1 MAELRSR
8 PGAISKGMKLPVTIE
23 DAIEDVLVV
32 CLEYGAK
39 LFKGI
44 LLDINKRNLPHGVCV
59 PFSANGN
66 GSKDDPG
73 ASGVNNNA
81 DQDIEISATNF
92 RHTYLR
98 GNEEHVNNFIL
109 RSSKD
114 RPARSI
120 RLRPRSTLCSKCKS
134 VCQETE
140 KGIMPVQ
147 QIVKQNNQKNQ
158 APQQSLREGLR
169 RRSVQSKEP
178 QNTKST
184 DSNKN
189 SVVTR
194 SSPFIKISFG
204 EGTVLKIP
212 PRLHDEVD
220 GTTVKSKGKAESV
233 KEESPTE
240 QDKNRRTSKRNLRK
254 TKDRA
259 KRMED
264 EPKKESESSNENV
277 TSHHKK
283 HKRKHKHKHGENE
296 DKNQNPPSEGVDEN
310 LESTTE
316 NQSDAAQR
324 PRLLY
329 TWRQN
334 KGLSPRREN
343 TTNNIENVNKNI
355 SLKQNLQEEISP
367 KRNVRIKSSD
377 QVQKK
382 EYKLRSRERLSIDSV
397 EKVEKSPRKE
407 EEKTPEEEAP
417 DEDFDND
424 ENVPE
429 LVMTVSEESMP
440 DIDSASQ
447 EMDRDIV
454 DSLDSKEKSPVYY
467 NSVSDK
473 STDYYLNSNHDYF
486 VTLNSTNSLSNSITS
501 SRSENHDK
509 YVIIDTDK
517 YSVISSASE
526 REFDF
531 KDEDIPLSPERTS
544 SPLPMVSPP
553 SHQLDPVSPVH
564 HQPHP
569 ISLVH
574 EPALVSQQHHYEP
587 VEIPAVEE
595 EEEEEEKEDIA
606 DAPPTN
612 NDDVFKSLMMK
623 IRTRDVPK
631 CMATDGRTI
640 RVGDIVWGKIK
651 GFPWWPG
658 RVLSISVS
666 ERDGGIVIRK
676 LAHVSWFG
684 SSTMSHIQCSDLYP
698 FLEDFKLRYNRK
710 KRGPYKVAIKQATIA
725 AQSVTNTHHIDFKE
739 FDL

>member
-1 MAELRSR
+1 MAELKRR
-8 PGAISKGMKLPVTIE
+8 PGAISKGMKLPITVE
-23 DAIEDVLVV
+23 DAIDDVLVV
-32 CLEYGAK
+32 CLEHGAK

-59 PFSANGN
+59 PFSANGDN
-66 GSKDDPG
+66 SKDDPN
-73 ASGVNNNA
+73 AHSVNNNA
-81 DQDIEISATNF
+81 HDVEVSATNF
-92 RHTYLR
+92 RHTYNR
-98 GNEEHVNNFIL
+98 GNDEHVNNFIL

-147 QIVKQNNQKNQ
+147 QIVKQNTQKNQ
-158 APQQSLREGLR
+158 VPQQSLREGLR
-169 RRSVQSKEP
+169 RRSVQNKDPSINSK
-178 QNTKST
+178 QT
-184 DSNKN
+184 DNNKN

-194 SSPFIKISFG
+194 SSPFIKISIG

-220 GTTVKSKGKAESV
+220 GSTVKSKAKAESV
-233 KEESPTE
+233 KEESSSE

-259 KRMED
+259 KRLEE
-264 EPKKESESSNENV
+264 EPPKESETTNENV

-283 HKRKHKHKHGENE
+283 HKRKHKHKHGDSEE
-296 DKNQNPPSEGVDEN
+296 KNQNTTCEGVDEN
-310 LESTTE
+310 LESATE
-316 NQSDAAQR
+316 NQNDGVPQR

-343 TTNNIENVNKNI
+343 TTDNIENVNKNI
-355 SLKQNLQEEISP
+355 SMKQNFPGNLSP
-367 KRNVRIKSSD
+367 KRNVRSKSSE
-377 QVQKK
+377 QVHKK
-382 EYKLRSRERLSIDSV
+382 EYKLRSRERLSVDSMESKRSE
-397 EKVEKSPRKE
+397 EKVQE
-407 EEKTPEEEAP
+407 EDVSCVDVGSENEPEG
-417 DEDFDND
+417 NM
-424 ENVPE
+424 N
-429 LVMTVSEESMP
+429 VSEEPMP
-440 DIDSASQ
+440 DLDMESQETSRDILDCIDST
-447 EMDRDIV
+447 
-454 DSLDSKEKSPVYY
+454 DSAPVYFG
-467 NSVSDK
+467 NLNEK
-473 STDYYLNSNHDYF
+473 HTDYYLHANHDYV
-486 VTLNSTNSLSNSITS
+486 VTLNSTNSLSNSIMSTS
-501 SRSENHDK
+501 SEGHDK

-531 KDEDIPLSPERTS
+531 KDEDIPMSPDGVS
-544 SPLPMVSPP
+544 SSVVMLPSPIHHLKPFSPAHQPEPVSHAHELEPISPP
-553 SHQLDPVSPVH
+553 
-564 HQPHP
+564 QPP
-569 ISLVH
+569 
-574 EPALVSQQHHYEP
+574 EP
-587 VEIPAVEE
+587 VEEPVIEE
-595 EEEEEEKEDIA
+595 DEEREDID
-606 DAPPTN
+606 DAPPTS
-612 NDDVFKSLMMK
+612 DDVFRTLMMK
-623 IRTRDVPK
+623 IRTHDVPK
-631 CMATDGRTI
+631 CMANDGRTI
-640 RVGDIVWGKIK
+640 HVGDIVWGKIK

-666 ERDGGIVIRK
+666 ERDGGIVIRR

>member
-1 MAELRSR
+1 MAELKRR
-8 PGAISKGMKLPVTIE
+8 PGAISKGMKLPITIE
-23 DAIEDVLVV
+23 DAIDDVLVV
-32 CLEYGAK
+32 CLEHGAK

-44 LLDINKRNLPHGVCV
+44 LLDINKRNLPHGVCM
-59 PFSANGN
+59 PFSANGDS
-66 GSKDDPG
+66 SKDDPN
-73 ASGVNNNA
+73 AHSVNNNA
-81 DQDIEISATNF
+81 HDVEVSATNF
-92 RHTYLR
+92 RHTYNR

-147 QIVKQNNQKNQ
+147 QIVKQNTQKNQ
-158 APQQSLREGLR
+158 VPQQSLREGLR
-169 RRSVQSKEP
+169 RRSVQTKDPPNNSK
-178 QNTKST
+178 QT
-184 DSNKN
+184 DNNKN

-194 SSPFIKISFG
+194 SSPFIKISIG

-220 GTTVKSKGKAESV
+220 GSTAKSKTKTETV
-233 KEESPTE
+233 KEESFPE

-259 KRMED
+259 KRLEE
-264 EPKKESESSNENV
+264 EPQKESETTNENV

-283 HKRKHKHKHGENE
+283 HKRKHKHKHGDSEE
-296 DKNQNPPSEGVDEN
+296 KNQNTTSEGVDEN
-310 LESTTE
+310 LESAIE
-316 NQSDAAQR
+316 NQNDGVSQR

-343 TTNNIENVNKNI
+343 TTDNIENVNKNI
-355 SLKQNLQEEISP
+355 SRKQNFPENLSP
-367 KRNVRIKSSD
+367 KRNVRSKSSEL
-377 QVQKK
+377 VQKK
-382 EYKLRSRERLSIDSV
+382 EYKLRSRERLSVDSMESKKSE
-397 EKVEKSPRKE
+397 EKVQE
-407 EEKTPEEEAP
+407 E
-417 DEDFDND
+417 DVSCGDVGN
-424 ENVPE
+424 ENESEVNI
-429 LVMTVSEESMP
+429 SEEQMP
-440 DIDSASQ
+440 DLDMENQDTSRDILDCIDASDSA
-447 EMDRDIV
+447 
-454 DSLDSKEKSPVYY
+454 PVYY
-467 NSVSDK
+467 NNLDEK
-473 STDYYLNSNHDYF
+473 HTDYYLHANHDYV
-486 VTLNSTNSLSNSITS
+486 VTLNSTNSLSNSIMSTS
-501 SRSENHDK
+501 SEGHDK

-531 KDEDIPLSPERTS
+531 KDEDIPMSPEAVS
-544 SPLPMVSPP
+544 SSVVMLPSPIHHLKP
-553 SHQLDPVSPVH
+553 FSPAHQPDPVSH
-564 HQPHP
+564 AHELEP
-569 ISLVH
+569 ISPPPPP
-574 EPALVSQQHHYEP
+574 EPTEEP
-587 VEIPAVEE
+587 VIEE
-595 EEEEEEKEDIA
+595 EEEREDIA
-606 DAPPTN
+606 DAPPTS
-612 NDDVFKSLMMK
+612 DDVFRTLMMK

-640 RVGDIVWGKIK
+640 HVGDIVWGKIK

-666 ERDGGIVIRK
+666 ERDGGIVIRR

>member
-1 MAELRSR
+1 M
-8 PGAISKGMKLPVTIE
+8 
-23 DAIEDVLVV
+23 
-32 CLEYGAK
+32 
-39 LFKGI
+39 
-44 LLDINKRNLPHGVCV
+44 
-59 PFSANGN
+59 PFSANGD
-66 GSKDDPG
+66 GSKDDPN
-73 ASGVNNNA
+73 APTVNSST
-81 DQDIEISATNF
+81 DQDVEISATNF
-92 RHTYLR
+92 RHSYMR

-134 VCQETE
+134 VCQETD

-158 APQQSLREGLR
+158 APAQTLREGLR
-169 RRSVQSKEP
+169 RRSVQNKEP
-178 QNTKST
+178 QNNAKST
-184 DSNKN
+184 DNNKN

-194 SSPFIKISFG
+194 SSPFIKISIG

-220 GTTVKSKGKAESV
+220 GTTVKIKGKVESL
-233 KEESPTE
+233 KEESLSE

-259 KRMED
+259 KRLED
-264 EPKKESESSNENV
+264 EPKKDSESSNENV

-283 HKRKHKHKHGENE
+283 HKRKHKHKHSEIE
-296 DKNQNPPSEGVDEN
+296 DKNQNTSSEGVDEN
-310 LESTTE
+310 LESSTE
-316 NQSDAAQR
+316 NQTDSAQR

-355 SLKQNLQEEISP
+355 SLKQSLPEEISP
-367 KRNVRIKSSD
+367 KRNIRVKSSE

-382 EYKLRSRERLSIDSV
+382 EYKLRSRERFSVDSV
-397 EKVEKSPRKE
+397 EKSPTKE
-407 EEKTPEEEAP
+407 DEKTQEDEEDAP
-417 DEDFDND
+417 DDSLNN

-429 LVMTVSEESMP
+429 LIMTVSEESLP
-440 DIDSASQ
+440 DVVPDTQDAGV
-447 EMDRDIV
+447 DIV
-454 DSLDSKEKSPVYY
+454 DSMDMEEKSPVFYDGHK
-467 NSVSDK
+467 DK
-473 STDYYLNSNHDYF
+473 NMEYYLNSNNDYF
-486 VTLNSTNSLSNSITS
+486 VTINNANSLSNSITS

-531 KDEDIPLSPERTS
+531 NDEDIPLSPEEVSTS
-544 SPLPMVSPP
+544 LPLCSPP
-553 SHQLDPVSPVH
+553 SNQLDPVSPACVPEPVSLI
-564 HQPHP
+564 HQPDPVPPPRH
-569 ISLVH
+569 L
-574 EPALVSQQHHYEP
+574 EP
-587 VEIPAVEE
+587 VEVPAMDEE
-595 EEEEEEKEDIA
+595 EEEREDIA
-606 DAPPTN
+606 DAPSTN
-612 NDDVFKSLMMK
+612 SDDVFKSLMMK
-623 IRTRDVPK
+623 IRTHDVPK

-640 RVGDIVWGKIK
+640 HVGDIVWGKIK

-666 ERDGGIVIRK
+666 ERDGGIVIRR

-710 KRGPYKVAIKQATIA
+710 KRGPYKIAIKQATIA